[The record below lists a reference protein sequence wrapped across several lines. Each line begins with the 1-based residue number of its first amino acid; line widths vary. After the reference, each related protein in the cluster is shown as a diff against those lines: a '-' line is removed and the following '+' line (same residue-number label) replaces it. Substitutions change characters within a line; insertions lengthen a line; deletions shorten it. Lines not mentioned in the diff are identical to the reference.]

1 MPETRR
7 YSIEIRDAKGKSV
20 LFTAADWTDDERRA
34 AVVQIL
40 RLADLPDGNSFTA
53 PAAEP
58 KKGRGKT

>member
-53 PAAEP
+53 PAESP